1 MKDLQIELAHHLLDV
16 VNELL
21 FHDPDFDVDDLHHLA
36 FNEDYYIIGYF
47 HAKEW
52 LKKHDVTPWQA
63 MAYIASET
71 MLHIGECNLKEQ
83 DFNSEWAVNQIAYFA
98 GLGIDFEELLTE
110 TEEA

>member
-1 MKDLQIELAHHLLDV
+1 MNNSIMQELKAHVQDLISEDRINHDNADDAHYI
-16 VNELL
+16 
-21 FHDPDFDVDDLHHLA
+21 A
-36 FNEDYYIIGYF
+36 FNEDYYIIGYYQ
-47 HAKEW
+47 ADEW

>member
-1 MKDLQIELAHHLLDV
+1 MNNSIMQELKAHVQDLISEDRINHDNADDAHHI
-16 VNELL
+16 
-21 FHDPDFDVDDLHHLA
+21 A
-36 FNEDYYIIGYF
+36 FNEDYYIIGYYQ
-47 HAKEW
+47 ADEW